1 VAGVTATVSRGRLGR
16 DFHLL
21 WTANAVSNLGD
32 GVTLLAGPLLVAA
45 LTPDPAAVAAAALA
59 PQLPWLLFAL
69 VSGALVDRLDRR
81 RLIVGVNLGRA
92 LVLAALTG
100 AVLAGVATV
109 PLICLAFFLT
119 GVGETLADT
128 ASGALLPSLVPPERL
143 EQANGRLFAT
153 FVVGNQFA
161 AKPLGAYLFVVAA
174 ALPFGVDAATFGLAA
189 LLLGLL
195 RWRPVPPASPG
206 PAATGDRRSLR
217 ADIAAGLRALWH
229 VPVLRTLAGC
239 IAVMNVAFCAA
250 FAVFVLYARQRLGL
264 TEVGYGVLLTAS
276 ALGGLAGSTLAARL
290 RARFGTPAL
299 LRAGLLIELGL
310 QVVLTTTRQP
320 WVAGAALAIWGG
332 HAMVW
337 GVLVVSLR
345 QRLVPDRLRGRVNSV
360 YSLADLGG
368 AALGTATGGLVAQA
382 TGSLLAPFWLA
393 AAALAVLTALA
404 WRPLSATTT

>member
-1 VAGVTATVSRGRLGR
+1 MTTDVTPGRLGP
-16 DFHLL
+16 DFIRL
-21 WTANAVSNLGD
+21 WTASAVSNLGD
-32 GVTLLAGPLLVAA
+32 GVTMVAGPLLVAS
-45 LTPDPAAVAAAALA
+45 LTRDPAAIAAAVLA
-59 PQLPWLLFAL
+59 QQLPWLLFSL

-81 RLIVGVNLGRA
+81 RLIVAVNLGRG
-92 LVLAALTG
+92 LVLAALAG
-100 AVLAGVATV
+100 AVLTGLATV

-128 ASGALLPSLVPPERL
+128 AAGALLPAVVPAERL
-143 EQANGRLFAT
+143 EQANSRLFAT

-174 ALPFGVDAATFGLAA
+174 ALPFGFDAATFGLAA
-189 LLLGLL
+189 LLVALL
-195 RWRPVPPASPG
+195 RGRPVPPAPADPPPAG
-206 PAATGDRRSLR
+206 PRRTLR
-217 ADIAAGLRALWH
+217 ADIAAGVRALWAT
-229 VPVLRTLAGC
+229 PVLRTLAGC

-276 ALGGLAGSTLAARL
+276 ALGGLAGSALAPRL

-299 LRAGLLIELGL
+299 LRVGLLIEVGF
-310 QVVLTTTRQP
+310 QVVLALTRQP
-320 WVAGAALAIWGG
+320 WVAGAAMVVWGA

-360 YSLADLGG
+360 YALADLGG
-368 AALGTATGGLVAQA
+368 AAVGTAVGGLLARS
-382 TGSLLAPFWLA
+382 TGSVVTPFWLA
-393 AAALAVLTALA
+393 AGVLAGLTALA
-404 WRPLSATTT
+404 WRRLAAAGG